1 MVVHIPGTLKGRR
14 VWEVST
20 VTQHGY
26 LNYDKHLKYMVY
38 YSSWI
43 WILPLTRLEILGSK
57 KDDS

>member
-1 MVVHIPGTLKGRR
+1 MVVHIPGTLKGRK

-20 VTQHGY
+20 VTHRGY
-26 LNYDKHLKYMVY
+26 LDYSKHIKYVVY
-38 YSSWI
+38 YSP